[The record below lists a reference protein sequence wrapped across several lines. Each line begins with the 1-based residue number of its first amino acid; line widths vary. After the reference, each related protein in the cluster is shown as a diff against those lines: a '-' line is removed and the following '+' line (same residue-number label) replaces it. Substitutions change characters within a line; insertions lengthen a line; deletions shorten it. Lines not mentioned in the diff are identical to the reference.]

1 MEPILVRDI
10 FAQAFDNRTFY
21 LRHRVFPDIEK
32 NQFEIEIQPE
42 GYIYRVRFLDFVSSE
57 GSVFSYLIYR
67 NDDLRRVL
75 LFKVGEDE
83 FAQRRKKEGIRILAY
98 FHLIIQEEGRLSG
111 KYYIPL
117 LMERE
122 GELLIEPRV
131 HDILLNTEPEI
142 VPEKIIQ
149 FLFDLEK
156 QMKEEA
162 P

>member
-1 MEPILVRDI
+1 MEPIVVRDI

-21 LRHRVFPDIEK
+21 LRHRVFSDIEK
-32 NQFEIEIQPE
+32 NQFEVEIQPE

-57 GSVFSYLIYR
+57 DSKFSYLIYR
-67 NDDLRRVL
+67 NDDLKRAL
-75 LFKVGEDE
+75 FFKVGEDE
-83 FAQRRKKEGIRILAY
+83 FAQRRKKEEIRILSY
-98 FHLIIQEEGRLSG
+98 FHLIMQEKGKLSG

-117 LMERE
+117 LMEKE

-131 HDILLNTEPEI
+131 HNILLNTELEL

-156 QMKEEA
+156 QMKKEA